1 MGIVL
6 SKESQ
11 AKISELYRKKQTEFF
26 YKNLIKGNQIN
37 LVYLKDEIA
46 SDSYAS
52 LYSAPE
58 LTDEE
63 KAWLLQERVV
73 SKGYTDG
80 LYKKISQQVQE
91 TLKNFEIT
99 NPNLIV
105 EGQDVKIGK
114 KYYRYPIV
122 DKLRGLFAESA
133 KGLTAKVISEDSDT
147 VRLQGVYRRIYKEAN
162 SSQIEFESEEDF
174 TDHIALQVLSDA
186 TGEITQ
192 ARVLGE
198 DISQKYATPKNK
210 VDRLVEYT
218 DEEYE
223 ELTKNIE
230 SARVSL
236 YAKLNNEYKRIL
248 AEDKKLHRK
257 PASYYFSPAVRKDY
271 KQSVRVSARINI
283 FKTATP
289 AERAIMLE
297 DLIGYNDAEC
307 INFLNFSTDRNLSN
321 GQKSLAFGL
330 KLAND
335 SFTIGKKEY
344 PLEVF
349 YNTVSSI
356 KGVFTIPARN
366 LTPLLTDEEMAEL
379 TKTLTMHARSL
390 TRKNY
395 ADKEEYK
402 ETIIV
407 LSTAAALSDL
417 TRERYHYNEWLNKLS
432 GTTEKSNRK
441 PASAMGEDE

>member
-6 SKESQ
+6 SKESK
-11 AKISELYRKKQTEFF
+11 ARISELYRKKQTEFF
-26 YKNLIKGNQIN
+26 YKNMIKGNQIN
-37 LVYLKDEIA
+37 LLYLKDEIA

-63 KAWLLQERVV
+63 RAWLLQERVV

-80 LYKKISQQVQE
+80 LYKKIAQQVQD

-99 NPNLIV
+99 NPDLIV
-105 EGQDVKIGK
+105 EGQDVKIGN

-147 VRLQGVYRRIYKEAN
+147 ARLQGVYRRIYKEAN

-198 DISQKYATPKNK
+198 DISQNYATPKNK
-210 VDRLVEYT
+210 VDKLVDYT

-223 ELTKNIE
+223 EFTKNIE
-230 SARVSL
+230 SARGSL
-236 YAKLNNEYKRIL
+236 YTKLNNEYRRIL

-257 PASYYFSPAVRKDY
+257 PASYYFSSAVRKDY
-271 KQSVRVSARINI
+271 KHSVRVSARTNI

-297 DLIGYNDAEC
+297 DLLGYNDAEC
-307 INFLNFSTDRNLSN
+307 IDFLDFSTNRNLRKGPN
-321 GQKSLAFGL
+321 VLPYGI

-349 YNTVSSI
+349 YNTVSST

-390 TRKNY
+390 TKKNY

-402 ETIIV
+402 ETIMV

-417 TRERYHYNEWLNKLS
+417 TRERYRYNEWVNKVS
-432 GTTEKSNRK
+432 GTTEKSSK